1 MAANSEVLGGLH
13 ALFAEYWAEKMRMAM
28 NPNLELRVALSSAD
42 AAVIRAFLK
51 DNGIQADPS
60 GDKELSDLAADLK
73 AQTKGIVPQGELDA
87 IMSEFQGYMNTGS
100 VQ

>member
-13 ALFAEYWAEKMRMAM
+13 ALFAEYWADKMRKAM
-28 NPNLELRVALSSAD
+28 DPDPEVRVALSSAD

-60 GDKELSDLAADLK
+60 GDKELASLAADLK
-73 AQTKGIVPQGELDA
+73 AQTKGIVPQNELDA
-87 IMSEFQGYMNTGS
+87 IMSEFQGYMTQGS
-100 VQ
+100 MQ